1 MRYATTIGYNKQS
14 MSEKSTK
21 SKEHMTTLLSY
32 EELANTIEDAWEQ
45 VGLHDHGV
53 NESINTGTL
62 ERTFRA
68 EIFPE
73 HGEPLTDQNMPP
85 WAEVSFTWGPD
96 QQRFSTGGKPV
107 LFELGWNY
115 TITLPAH
122 DKRSDV
128 DLLRAFTT
136 AIHQALRKVF
146 QQTPEHDVLAVEIRR
161 VYKSPESR
169 ELQHIQ
175 LFATGA
181 SDISDTLAATNI
193 EHIQAIVQE
202 ELVVVASFLRTF
214 AEIFSPG
221 TVGGY
226 RSVESA

>member
-1 MRYATTIGYNKQS
+1 
-14 MSEKSTK
+14 
-21 SKEHMTTLLSY
+21 MTTLLSY

-53 NESINTGTL
+53 NESINPSTL

-68 EIFPE
+68 EVFPE
-73 HGEPLTDQNMPP
+73 HGEPLNDQNMPP

-96 QQRFSTGGKPV
+96 QQRFSTAGKPV
-107 LFELGWNY
+107 LFELGWSY

-122 DKRSDV
+122 DKRNDV

-169 ELQHIQ
+169 ELQHIL

-181 SDISDTLAATNI
+181 SDISDSLAATNI

-202 ELVVVASFLRTF
+202 ELVVVAAFLRTF
-214 AEIFSPG
+214 AEVFSPG
-221 TVGGY
+221 TVGSY
-226 RSVESA
+226 RAVESA